1 MEEKLKGIIKKLETS
16 RVNKKLSYEEI
27 AKKINSTRSTVCK
40 ALNGKSIPSAPLLLS
55 LIEALYYDFK
65 IVKKSSIENFI
76 ENVNEISKEQVK
88 VVEEIN
94 PDEKEKTLTITKKLK
109 PEPKKDVLKCKNC
122 TYQTLPSG
130 IEILLKKCNDCK
142 TKKKK

>member
-1 MEEKLKGIIKKLETS
+1 MEKIIKKLELE
-16 RVNKKLSYEEI
+16 RIKQKLSYEEI
-27 AKKINSTRSTVCK
+27 AKKINSTRSTVYK

-55 LIEALYYDFK
+55 LIEALDYDFK
-65 IVKKSSIENFI
+65 IIKKSSIENFI
-76 ENVNEISKEQVK
+76 DNVNEISEEQKKE
-88 VVEEIN
+88 VETIIPGLKQKN
-94 PDEKEKTLTITKKLK
+94 NSKEKKVK
-109 PEPKKDVLKCKNC
+109 PELKKEISKCGNC